1 MRETVVNAQNAQNI
15 IVVKTFPGMANA
27 AAAALDSLAEE
38 AIVGSIA
45 GDDTIFIVV
54 HSNEEAAEFTDFIR
68 EIIGL

>member
-1 MRETVVNAQNAQNI
+1 
-15 IVVKTFPGMANA
+15 
-27 AAAALDSLAEE
+27 LDALAEE

-54 HSNEEAAEFTDFIR
+54 HSNEEAFEFTNYIR